1 MVWPKIKMPAL
12 FDYFAPERRPL
23 SIHMDTPQTAT
34 IATPRQLEEIR
45 VKRINTARIVK
56 DTIFISLGIMSATFG
71 LKGFLLPDGF
81 LDGGAVG
88 ISLLIN
94 ATTGFNLSYLIVLI
108 NIPFILIG
116 YTQVSKIFAIKTL
129 AAIVA
134 LAICVAI
141 FDFPVITHD
150 KLLISFFG
158 GFFLGLGIGLSI
170 RGGSVLDGTEVLA
183 IYTSRVS
190 ALTVGDF
197 ILILNILIFS
207 VAAYLLNIETAL
219 YAILTYLVASK
230 IVDFVVHGIEEYTSV
245 IIVSQK
251 SDEIKRAII
260 EKMGRGVTVLKG
272 RSGYGKQGHREHD
285 IDVLYTVITRLELQ
299 KLKTEIAKLDAE
311 AFVVENSV
319 NDIKGG
325 MIKKRPLTD

>member
-1 MVWPKIKMPAL
+1 MNTSSPDVL
-12 FDYFAPERRPL
+12 TSTE
-23 SIHMDTPQTAT
+23 S
-34 IATPRQLEEIR
+34 LEEMR
-45 VKRINTARIVK
+45 VRRINLARIVK
-56 DTIFISLGIMSATFG
+56 DTFFISLGVLSATFG

-88 ISLLIN
+88 ISLLIT
-94 ATTGFNLSYLIVLI
+94 AVTGFDLSYLIIIV
-108 NIPFILIG
+108 NIPFILIA
-116 YTQVSKIFAIKTL
+116 YTQVSRMFALKTL
-129 AAIVA
+129 VAILALAVCVA
-134 LAICVAI
+134 LI
-141 FDFPVITHD
+141 DFPLITHD

-183 IYTSRVS
+183 IYTSRNT

-197 ILILNILIFS
+197 ILMLNIVIFS

-245 IIVSQK
+245 IIVSLK
-251 SDEIKRAII
+251 SDLIKEAII
-260 EKMGRGVTVLKG
+260 QKMGRGVTVLKG
-272 RSGYGKQGHREHD
+272 KSGYGKQGHRETD

-299 KLKTEIAKLDAE
+299 KLKTEIAKLDAD

-325 MIKKRPLTD
+325 MIKKRPLTH

>member
-1 MVWPKIKMPAL
+1 MN
-12 FDYFAPERRPL
+12 
-23 SIHMDTPQTAT
+23 TPQPAT
-34 IATPRQLEEIR
+34 LATPQELQEIR
-45 VKRINTARIVK
+45 VRRINLTRIIK
-56 DTIFISLGIMSATFG
+56 DTFFISLGILSATFG

-94 ATTGFNLSYLIVLI
+94 ALTGINLSYLIIFV

-116 YTQVSKIFAIKTL
+116 YTQVSKLFAVKTL
-129 AAIVA
+129 AAIIA
-134 LAICVAI
+134 LAICIALI
-141 FDFPVITHD
+141 DFPLITHD
-150 KLLISFFG
+150 KLLIAFFG

-183 IYTSRVS
+183 IYTSRNT

-245 IIVSQK
+245 IIVSLK
-251 SDEIKRAII
+251 SDLIKTAII
-260 EKMGRGVTVLKG
+260 EKMGRGVTILKG
-272 RSGYGKQGHREHD
+272 KSGFGKQGHRETD
-285 IDVLYTVITRLELQ
+285 IDVIYTVITRLELQ
-299 KLKTEIAKLDAE
+299 KLKTEIAKIDEE

-325 MIKKRPLTD
+325 MIKKRPLTH

>member
-1 MVWPKIKMPAL
+1 MNTAQ
-12 FDYFAPERRPL
+12 
-23 SIHMDTPQTAT
+23 SAT
-34 IATPRQLEEIR
+34 IATPQELNAIR
-45 VKRINTARIVK
+45 VRRINATRIVK
-56 DTIFISLGIMSATFG
+56 DTFFISLGVLSATFG

-94 ATTGFNLSYLIVLI
+94 AVTGFNLSYLIILI

-116 YTQVSKIFAIKTL
+116 YTQVSKIFAVKTL
-129 AAIVA
+129 VAIVA

-141 FDFPVITHD
+141 IDFPLITHD

-245 IIVSQK
+245 IIVSKK
-251 SDEIKRAII
+251 SEDIKKAII

-272 RSGYGKQGHREHD
+272 KSGYGKQGHREED

-299 KLKTEIAKLDAE
+299 KLKTEIAKLDEE

-325 MIKKRPLTD
+325 MIKKRPLTH